1 MITHANVFVAL
12 STDHL
17 PVTISISGTSGNS
30 TVLYFQTKI
39 MLEKQKKILFKP
51 FTVTKVL
58 LRIPPQL
65 KLELLKYEIR
75 KFTIN
80 YSKEWEENKILLENK
95 LKELEGNLKM
105 EDNIQSDNIHKIEL
119 DSMYHHIAEG
129 IRIQSKFDWYK
140 PSKKSTKFFFES

>member
-1 MITHANVFVAL
+1 M
-12 STDHL
+12 
-17 PVTISISGTSGNS
+17 VTVSGNS
-30 TVLYFQTKI
+30 TVLCFQTKI
-39 MLEKQKKILFKP
+39 MLEKQKNLIQTFHSNQHFFP
-51 FTVTKVL
+51 NS
-58 LRIPPQL
+58 PQL